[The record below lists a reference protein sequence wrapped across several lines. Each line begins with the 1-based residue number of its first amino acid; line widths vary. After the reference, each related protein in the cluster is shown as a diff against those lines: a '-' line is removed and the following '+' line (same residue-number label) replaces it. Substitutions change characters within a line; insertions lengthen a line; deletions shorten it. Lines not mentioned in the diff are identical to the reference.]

1 MPSTQYSGRSLVGVF
16 LQFPRKTRRAAVG
29 RHPLVAQFR
38 GHGGLGLGGDLGQHQ
53 GEFGRIVQHNGA
65 RLDLRLLPFGQ
76 FGHGV
81 AVVQLAVLVHIVAGD
96 DVLKAFGVV
105 LGDSALHHFPALR
118 HMLGNP
124 PGGVEITR

>member
-1 MPSTQYSGRSLVGVF
+1 MVG
-16 LQFPRKTRRAAVG
+16 LASVG
-29 RHPLVAQFR
+29 IVASIR
-38 GHGGLGLGGDLGQHQ
+38 
-53 GEFGRIVQHNGA
+53 GEFGRIVQHDGA
-65 RLDLRLLPFGQ
+65 CLDLRLLPLGQ
-76 FGHGV
+76 LGHCV

-124 PGGVEITR
+124 PGGVEIAR